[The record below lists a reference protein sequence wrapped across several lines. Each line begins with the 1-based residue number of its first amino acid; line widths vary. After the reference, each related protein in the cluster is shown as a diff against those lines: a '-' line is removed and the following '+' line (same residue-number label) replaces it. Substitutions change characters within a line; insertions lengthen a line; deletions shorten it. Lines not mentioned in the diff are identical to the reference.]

1 MAKIQE
7 MTQLSPTM
15 EEGTIVKWLKQEGDS
30 ISPGDI
36 LAEVETDKAVMEME
50 AYDSGVILKIIQG
63 EGTKLKVG
71 EALAVIGKPGE
82 DISALLA
89 NLPKPKPSGGAEQ
102 TSAKSFP
109 SPSASIDPGDSKKG
123 MVSGVGETKTSS
135 TETKISPSSQNL
147 VPASNSPNQ
156 GQTAP
161 SLPTAERTNGTSSQQ
176 RGTLRVLASPLA
188 KSIAIE
194 HGIDLHLVIGTGPEG
209 RITKKDVLDS
219 LNKGTGGMRVG
230 SEVPV
235 ADEIVNLNGMRKTI
249 AKRLTESKQNL
260 PHFYLNVD
268 VNAKALESFRKEINE
283 FQVSQNPNSPTKVS
297 LNDIIVKATAAALK
311 LHPKVNASFQGD
323 SILQFGRVD
332 VGIAVSIDGGLLTP
346 VIRDANKKSILQI
359 SSEVKELAKKARDR
373 KLKPEE
379 FTNGTFTISNL
390 GMYGISRFTAIINEP
405 ESAILA
411 VGSVEDK
418 PVVENGVVIP
428 GRILSLTLS
437 CDHRVI
443 DGAVGAEFLKTL
455 RSFLEK
461 PNLLLAVG

>member
-30 ISPGDI
+30 VSPGDI
-36 LAEVETDKAVMEME
+36 IAEVETDKAVMEME
-50 AYDSGVILKIIQG
+50 AFETGVILKILHK
-63 EGTKLKVG
+63 EGAKLKVG

-82 DISALLA
+82 DVTSLLA
-89 NLPKPKPSGGAEQ
+89 GIPQKSAPVPQTPAKEPTTPMENGNPLPMQ
-102 TSAKSFP
+102 TKLEPVAQ
-109 SPSASIDPGDSKKG
+109 SPTKE
-123 MVSGVGETKTSS
+123 VG
-135 TETKISPSSQNL
+135 SQN
-147 VPASNSPNQ
+147 
-156 GQTAP
+156 QTNTKPQVQTQNKGLA
-161 SLPTAERTNGTSSQQ
+161 RI
-176 RGTLRVLASPLA
+176 LASPLA

-194 HGIDLHLVIGTGPEG
+194 HGIDLHTVIGTGPEG
-209 RITKKDVLDS
+209 RITKNDVLDT
-219 LNKGTGGMRVG
+219 LNKGSHSSSAQVKSSRLD
-230 SEVPV
+230 EVV
-235 ADEIVNLNGMRKTI
+235 TLNGMRKTI

-268 VNAKALESFRKEINE
+268 VNAKAMESFRADLLE
-283 FQVSQNPNSPTKVS
+283 FQKNLDPETQGKVS
-297 LNDIIVKATAAALK
+297 LNDIIVKATAAALR

-332 VGIAVSIDGGLLTP
+332 VGIAVSLDGGLLTP
-346 VIRDANKKSILQI
+346 VIRNADGKSILEI
-359 SSEVKELAKKARDR
+359 SKEVKELAKKARER

-379 FTNGTFTISNL
+379 FSNGTFTISNL

-411 VGSVEDK
+411 VGSVEEK
-418 PVVENGVVIP
+418 PVVENGAVVA
-428 GRILSLTLS
+428 GRVLSLTLS

-455 RSFLEK
+455 KTLLEK
-461 PNLLLAVG
+461 PSLIAGVV

>member
-15 EEGTIVKWLKQEGDS
+15 EEGTIVKWLKKEGDA

-50 AYDSGVILKIIQG
+50 AYDAGVILKIIQG

-89 NLPKPKPSGGAEQ
+89 NLPKPKPSG
-102 TSAKSFP
+102 TSRESPASSSP
-109 SPSASIDPGDSKKG
+109 SPSSSIDPEESKKSL
-123 MVSGVGETKTSS
+123 VSGNGETKSS
-135 TETKISPSSQNL
+135 SSENKISPSPQNL
-147 VPASNSPNQ
+147 VPPANSPNQ
-156 GQTAP
+156 GQTVP
-161 SLPTAERTNGTSSQQ
+161 SLPVPERTNGTTSPQ

-194 HGIDLHLVIGTGPEG
+194 HGIDLHQVIGTGPDG

-219 LNKGTGGMRVG
+219 LNKGAGGMRVG
-230 SEVPV
+230 LEVPV

-268 VNAKALESFRKEINE
+268 VNAKALESFRKEIND
-283 FQVSQNPNSPTKVS
+283 FQVSQNPESPTKVS

-346 VIRDANKKSILQI
+346 VIRDANRKSILQI

>member
-15 EEGTIVKWLKQEGDS
+15 EEGTIVKWLKKEGDS
-30 ISPGDI
+30 VSPGDI

-82 DISALLA
+82 DITSLLS
-89 NLPKPKPSGGAEQ
+89 NLPKKQSSSGEEPKPTASTPTQTQTKDTSKEILTPKEDSGGDESPNLTKSNAS
-102 TSAKSFP
+102 SADTQKP
-109 SPSASIDPGDSKKG
+109 
-123 MVSGVGETKTSS
+123 
-135 TETKISPSSQNL
+135 PSSNL
-147 VPASNSPNQ
+147 P
-156 GQTAP
+156 P
-161 SLPTAERTNGTSSQQ
+161 SYSKEQTNGTTTVP

-194 HGIDLHLVIGTGPEG
+194 HGIDLHKVIGTGPEG
-209 RITKKDVLDS
+209 RITKKDVLDT
-219 LNKGTGGMRVG
+219 LTKGSGTSTFSFETQVND
-230 SEVPV
+230 EV
-235 ADEIVNLNGMRKTI
+235 ISLNGMRKTI

-283 FQVSQNPNSPTKVS
+283 FQVAQSPDSPAKVS
-297 LNDIIVKATAAALK
+297 LNDIIVKATAAALR

-323 SILQFGRVD
+323 SIKQFGRVD

-346 VIRDANKKSILQI
+346 VIRDANRKSILQI

-405 ESAILA
+405 ESGILA
-411 VGSVEDK
+411 IGSVEDK
-418 PVVENGVVIP
+418 PVVENGNVVA
-428 GRILSLTLS
+428 GRVLSLTLS

>member
-15 EEGTIVKWLKQEGDS
+15 EEGTIVKWLKKEGDS
-30 ISPGDI
+30 VSPGDI

-82 DISALLA
+82 DITSLLT
-89 NLPKPKPSGGAEQ
+89 NLPKKTPGSTLATTSETPKE
-102 TSAKSFP
+102 
-109 SPSASIDPGDSKKG
+109 
-123 MVSGVGETKTSS
+123 VVSS
-135 TETKISPSSQNL
+135 TPSVGTNETVAKESPNLQTHSVSQNQS
-147 VPASNSPNQ
+147 PAPI
-156 GQTAP
+156 QTTT
-161 SLPTAERTNGTSSQQ
+161 LQKETTNGTPSVP

-194 HGIDLHLVIGTGPEG
+194 HGIDLHKVIGTGPEG
-209 RITKKDVLDS
+209 RITKKDVLDT
-219 LNKGTGGMRVG
+219 LTKGMGSTSGGYETQV
-230 SEVPV
+230 SDEV
-235 ADEIVNLNGMRKTI
+235 ISLNGMRKTI

-268 VNAKALESFRKEINE
+268 VNAKALEALRKEIND
-283 FQVSQNPNSPTKVS
+283 FQTAQNPETPTKVS
-297 LNDIIVKATAAALK
+297 LNDIIVKATASALK

-323 SILQFGRVD
+323 SILQFGRID

-346 VIRDANKKSILQI
+346 VIRDANRKSIQQI
-359 SSEVKELAKKARDR
+359 SHEVKELAKKARER

-418 PVVENGVVIP
+418 PVVENGNVVA

-455 RSFLEK
+455 RSLLEK

>member
-30 ISPGDI
+30 VSPGDI
-36 LAEVETDKAVMEME
+36 IAEVETDKAVMEME
-50 AYDSGVILKIIQG
+50 AFETGVILKILHT
-63 EGTKLKVG
+63 EGAKLKVG

-82 DISALLA
+82 DINSLLA
-89 NLPKPKPSGGAEQ
+89 GIPQRTTAAPTTPKAAKPKED
-102 TSAKSFP
+102 TKP
-109 SPSASIDPGDSKKG
+109 SPKNQTPESNADSVAVSPVKETNTVTSQPKLQTPNPKENGASAT
-123 MVSGVGETKTSS
+123 VSA
-135 TETKISPSSQNL
+135 N
-147 VPASNSPNQ
+147 
-156 GQTAP
+156 
-161 SLPTAERTNGTSSQQ
+161 

-194 HGIDLHLVIGTGPEG
+194 HGIDLHTVIGTGPEG
-209 RITKKDVLDS
+209 RITKNDVLDT
-219 LNKGTGGMRVG
+219 LNKGTSSSHSSVKPNRTD
-230 SEVPV
+230 EVV
-235 ADEIVNLNGMRKTI
+235 TLNGMRKTI

-268 VNAKALESFRKEINE
+268 VNAKAMESFRADLLE
-283 FQVSQNPNSPTKVS
+283 FQKQLDPELQVKVS
-297 LNDIIVKATAAALK
+297 LNDIIVKATAAALR

-332 VGIAVSIDGGLLTP
+332 VGIAVSLDGGLLTP
-346 VIRDANKKSILQI
+346 VIRNADGKSILQI
-359 SSEVKELAKKARDR
+359 SKEVKELAKKARER

-379 FTNGTFTISNL
+379 FSNGTFTISNL

-411 VGSVEDK
+411 VGSVEEK
-418 PVVENGVVIP
+418 PVVENGAVVA
-428 GRILSLTLS
+428 GRVLSLTLS

-455 RSFLEK
+455 KTLLER
-461 PNLLLAVG
+461 PSLIAGIV

>member
-30 ISPGDI
+30 VSPGDI
-36 LAEVETDKAVMEME
+36 IAEVETDKAVMEME
-50 AYDSGVILKIIQG
+50 AFETGVILKILHT
-63 EGTKLKVG
+63 EGAKLKVG

-82 DISALLA
+82 DINSLLA
-89 NLPKPKPSGGAEQ
+89 GIPQRTTAAPTTPKAAKPKED
-102 TSAKSFP
+102 TKP
-109 SPSASIDPGDSKKG
+109 SPKNQTPESNADSVASSPVKETNTVTSQPKLQTPNPKENGASAT
-123 MVSGVGETKTSS
+123 VSA
-135 TETKISPSSQNL
+135 N
-147 VPASNSPNQ
+147 
-156 GQTAP
+156 
-161 SLPTAERTNGTSSQQ
+161 

-194 HGIDLHLVIGTGPEG
+194 HGIDLHTVIGTGPEG
-209 RITKKDVLDS
+209 RITKNDVLDT
-219 LNKGTGGMRVG
+219 LNKGTSSRSSAAGPSR
-230 SEVPV
+230 SDEVV
-235 ADEIVNLNGMRKTI
+235 TLNGMRKTI

-268 VNAKALESFRKEINE
+268 VNAKAMEGFRADLLE
-283 FQVSQNPNSPTKVS
+283 FQKHLDPELQVKVS
-297 LNDIIVKATAAALK
+297 LNDIIVKATAASLR

-332 VGIAVSIDGGLLTP
+332 VGIAVSLDGGLLTP
-346 VIRDANKKSILQI
+346 VIRNADGKSILQI
-359 SSEVKELAKKARDR
+359 SKEVKELAKRARER

-379 FTNGTFTISNL
+379 FSNGTFTISNL

-411 VGSVEDK
+411 VGSVEEK
-418 PVVENGVVIP
+418 PVVENGAVVA
-428 GRILSLTLS
+428 GRVLSLTLS

-455 RSFLEK
+455 KTLLER
-461 PNLLLAVG
+461 PSLIAGIV

>member
-30 ISPGDI
+30 VNPGDI

-50 AYDSGVILKIIQG
+50 AYDSGVLLKIIQK

-71 EALAVIGKPGE
+71 EALAIIGKPGE
-82 DISALLA
+82 DISSLLS
-89 NLPKPKPSGGAEQ
+89 NLPKPQSPKNTSQNTTSRNEKEVPS
-102 TSAKSFP
+102 
-109 SPSASIDPGDSKKG
+109 SPSQLPAKENVPVEKQILPIPSSAANQAL
-123 MVSGVGETKTSS
+123 TKTPQESQ
-135 TETKISPSSQNL
+135 TKD
-147 VPASNSPNQ
+147 
-156 GQTAP
+156 
-161 SLPTAERTNGTSSQQ
+161 TNNGFTSVT
-176 RGTLRVLASPLA
+176 RGSLRVLASPLA

-194 HGIDLHLVIGTGPEG
+194 HGIDLHQVIGTGPEG

-219 LNKGTGGMRVG
+219 LQKGPRATNPGIVTQTPD
-230 SEVPV
+230 EV
-235 ADEIVNLNGMRKTI
+235 VNLNGMRKTI

-283 FQVSQNPNSPTKVS
+283 FQASQNPDCAIKVS
-297 LNDIIVKATAAALK
+297 LNDIIVKATASALK
-311 LHPKVNASFQGD
+311 LHPKVNASFQGET
-323 SILQFGRVD
+323 IVQYGRVD

-346 VIRDANKKSILQI
+346 VIRDANVKSILQI

-379 FTNGTFTISNL
+379 FSNGTFTISNL

-418 PVVENGVVIP
+418 PVVENGSVVA

>member
-15 EEGTIVKWLKQEGDS
+15 EEGTIVKWLKKEGDS

-50 AYDSGVILKIIQG
+50 AYDAGVILKIIRG

-82 DISALLA
+82 DISSLLA
-89 NLPKPKPSGGAEQ
+89 NLPKPKPSE
-102 TSAKSFP
+102 TSGQSPANPTP
-109 SPSASIDPGDSKKG
+109 SPSLGNTNAKMDADSLTEKREPNPFKST
-123 MVSGVGETKTSS
+123 VSTPNENLTPTSS
-135 TETKISPSSQNL
+135 SGNRSPSVPSSQTQERPNG
-147 VPASNSPNQ
+147 SPSPR
-156 GQTAP
+156 G
-161 SLPTAERTNGTSSQQ
+161 
-176 RGTLRVLASPLA
+176 GTLRVLASPLA

-194 HGIDLHLVIGTGPEG
+194 HGIDLHRVIGTGPEG

-219 LNKGTGGMRVG
+219 LNKGTGITRGG
-230 SEVPV
+230 SDVLTS
-235 ADEIVNLNGMRKTI
+235 DEIVNLNGMRKTI

-283 FQVSQNPNSPTKVS
+283 FQATQNPDSPAKVS

-323 SILQFGRVD
+323 TILQFGRVD

-346 VIRDANKKSILQI
+346 VIRDANRKSILQI

-418 PVVENGVVIP
+418 PIVENGMVVA

>member
-15 EEGTIVKWLKQEGDS
+15 EEGTIVKWLKKEGDS
-30 ISPGDI
+30 VSPGDI

-82 DISALLA
+82 DITSLLT
-89 NLPKPKPSGGAEQ
+89 NLPKKSPGSTQTTTSETPKEVVPSTPNVGTKETASKETSNLQ
-102 TSAKSFP
+102 TQAVP
-109 SPSASIDPGDSKKG
+109 Q
-123 MVSGVGETKTSS
+123 
-135 TETKISPSSQNL
+135 SQTTTQ
-147 VPASNSPNQ
+147 VPTP
-156 GQTAP
+156 T
-161 SLPTAERTNGTSSQQ
+161 LPKEKTNGTPSVP

-194 HGIDLHLVIGTGPEG
+194 HGIDLHKVIGTGPEG
-209 RITKKDVLDS
+209 RITKKDVLDT
-219 LNKGTGGMRVG
+219 LTQGIGTTSGGFDTQV
-230 SEVPV
+230 SDEV
-235 ADEIVNLNGMRKTI
+235 ISLNGMRKTI
-249 AKRLTESKQNL
+249 AKRLTESKQKL

-268 VNAKALESFRKEINE
+268 VNAKALENLRKEIND
-283 FQVSQNPNSPTKVS
+283 FQTAQNPESPTKVS
-297 LNDIIVKATAAALK
+297 LNDIIVKATASALK

-323 SILQFGRVD
+323 SILQFGRID

-346 VIRDANKKSILQI
+346 VIRDANRKSIQQI
-359 SSEVKELAKKARDR
+359 SIEVKELAKKARER

-418 PVVENGVVIP
+418 PVVENGAVVA

-455 RSFLEK
+455 RSLLEK

>member
-30 ISPGDI
+30 VSPGDI
-36 LAEVETDKAVMEME
+36 IAEVETDKAVMEME
-50 AYDSGVILKIIQG
+50 AFETGVILKILHT
-63 EGTKLKVG
+63 EGAKLKVG

-82 DISALLA
+82 DINSLLA
-89 NLPKPKPSGGAEQ
+89 GIPQRTTASPSPTPNAVKPKEDTNPL
-102 TSAKSFP
+102 TKNP
-109 SPSASIDPGDSKKG
+109 IP
-123 MVSGVGETKTSS
+123 ETKVEPVAVSPGKETNTVTSQPKLQ
-135 TETKISPSSQNL
+135 TPNPKENG
-147 VPASNSPNQ
+147 ASVGVSAN
-156 GQTAP
+156 
-161 SLPTAERTNGTSSQQ
+161 

-194 HGIDLHLVIGTGPEG
+194 HGIDLHTVIGTGPEG
-209 RITKKDVLDS
+209 RITKNDVLDT
-219 LNKGTGGMRVG
+219 LNKGTSSSSSSARTNQ
-230 SEVPV
+230 SDEVV
-235 ADEIVNLNGMRKTI
+235 TLNGMRKTI

-268 VNAKALESFRKEINE
+268 VNAKAMESFRADLLE
-283 FQVSQNPNSPTKVS
+283 FQKHLDPEKQVKVS
-297 LNDIIVKATAAALK
+297 LNDIIVKATAASLR

-332 VGIAVSIDGGLLTP
+332 VGIAVSLDGGLLTP
-346 VIRDANKKSILQI
+346 VIRNADGKSILEI
-359 SSEVKELAKKARDR
+359 SREVKELAKKARER

-379 FTNGTFTISNL
+379 FSNGTFTISNL

-411 VGSVEDK
+411 VGSVEEK
-418 PVVENGVVIP
+418 PVVENGSVVA
-428 GRILSLTLS
+428 GRVLSLTLS

-455 RSFLEK
+455 KTLLER
-461 PNLLLAVG
+461 PSLIAGIV

>member
-15 EEGTIVKWLKQEGDS
+15 EEGTIVKWLKKEGDTV
-30 ISPGDI
+30 SPGDI

-82 DISALLA
+82 DITSLLS
-89 NLPKPKPSGGAEQ
+89 NLPKKQSSSVGEEKPSSSSPTQAQTKETTKEIPTTSVSSLGNDGSNLTKQTVNVAETQ
-102 TSAKSFP
+102 K
-109 SPSASIDPGDSKKG
+109 PSASVTNAPTSLSKD
-123 MVSGVGETKTSS
+123 T
-135 TETKISPSSQNL
+135 
-147 VPASNSPNQ
+147 
-156 GQTAP
+156 
-161 SLPTAERTNGTSSQQ
+161 TNGTPNVP

-194 HGIDLHLVIGTGPEG
+194 HGIDLHKVIGTGPEG
-209 RITKKDVLDS
+209 RITKKDVLDTLTKGS
-219 LNKGTGGMRVG
+219 LTTSHGFETQVND
-230 SEVPV
+230 EVV
-235 ADEIVNLNGMRKTI
+235 SLNGMRKTI

-268 VNAKALESFRKEINE
+268 VNARALETFRKEINE
-283 FQVSQNPNSPTKVS
+283 FQSTQNPESPAKVS
-297 LNDIIVKATAAALK
+297 LNDIIVKATAAALR

-346 VIRDANKKSILQI
+346 VIRDANRKSILQI

-405 ESAILA
+405 EGAILA

-418 PVVENGVVIP
+418 PVVKNGNVVA
-428 GRILSLTLS
+428 GRVLSLTLS

>member
-15 EEGTIVKWLKQEGDS
+15 EEGTIVKWLKNEGDA

-50 AYDSGVILKIIQG
+50 AYDAGVILKIIQQ
-63 EGTKLKVG
+63 EGTKLRVG
-71 EALAVIGKPGE
+71 EAMAIIGKPGE
-82 DISALLA
+82 DISSLLS
-89 NLPKPKPSGGAEQ
+89 NLPKKGTQAKGPNP
-102 TSAKSFP
+102 TSP
-109 SPSASIDPGDSKKG
+109 SPSGE
-123 MVSGVGETKTSS
+123 VSSESGANGNDRAITQEKAIQEKQTLETPTQAQFPVAQGSAIPTKNSS
-135 TETKISPSSQNL
+135 SSQKPL
-147 VPASNSPNQ
+147 PLSNIP
-156 GQTAP
+156 
-161 SLPTAERTNGTSSQQ
+161 

-194 HGIDLHLVIGTGPEG
+194 HGIDLHQVLGTGPEG

-219 LNKGTGGMRVG
+219 LNKGFRPSSFDSDKM
-230 SEVPV
+230 SQDEVV
-235 ADEIVNLNGMRKTI
+235 SLNGMRKTI

-268 VNAKALESFRKEINE
+268 VNAKALESFRKEIND
-283 FQVSQNPNSPTKVS
+283 FQTSQNPDSANKVS

-346 VIRDANKKSILQI
+346 VIRDANRKSILQI
-359 SSEVKELAKKARDR
+359 SKEVKELAKKARDR

-405 ESAILA
+405 EGAILA
-411 VGSVEDK
+411 VGSAEDK
-418 PVVENGVVIP
+418 PVVENGVVVA
-428 GRILSLTLS
+428 GRVISLTLS